1 MKCCVIIKGNA
12 INLETYNFKSSQN
25 IYEKKYEIVPGKKE
39 NMKRIPKFKKKK
51 TFWRDEGI
59 LD

>member
-25 IYEKKYEIVPGKKE
+25 IYEKNMKLYQGKKKTWKE
-39 NMKRIPKFKKKK
+39 SPNLKKK